1 MKIDLRKSKGI
12 LEPLPFT
19 VSGEAPVSAA
29 SDDEIIIETLKKR
42 HGDVGSE
49 PESDKEKS
57 EQVQARKERSA
68 IPILLIIL
76 ILTVAGGSYMLDTIG
91 VLRPGVQVIENYWR
105 SMLGLPVVQVTEQIR
120 DDYIPEYAIR
130 DKQILSEDEFLELM
144 PVTEDLAAL
153 ADSLAAIPD
162 DSLVAYVYEDDEQSE
177 DTSRNDSI
185 TITIENLPPLSD
197 DDIII
202 LNNRSLMLLLIELVQ
217 NYPEDLLDGHLFLK
231 RDALR
236 LSAPTGGNWVDSM
249 QVVMDKFVLGS
260 YKADYSSGK
269 VEITSKFSLI
279 MARERDFQANILD
292 GLRMLDVLANPYSD
306 YLTEIAIDL
315 SKGVD
320 NNPAEITFTG
330 SAQEMQY
337 ILTAWAESRTN
348 FLLRSIDIKF
358 RGSESLLSFDI
369 LLFDYQP

>member
-130 DKQILSEDEFLELM
+130 DKQILSEDEFLKLM

>member
-1 MKIDLRKSKGI
+1 VKIDLRKSKGI

-130 DKQILSEDEFLELM
+130 DKQILSEDEFLKLM